1 MKRRRGYLYFAFFS
15 ELVSSSGR
23 GQWPCPDV
31 TNAPGNRSPLPQYT
45 RSTNTKGLF
54 INDVI
59 IFGISPLSSCHP
71 LATQNKKLYT
81 GSLMIIRFSVQML
94 FFVFKFDMTFECV

>member
-1 MKRRRGYLYFAFFS
+1 M
-15 ELVSSSGR
+15 SSSGR

-59 IFGISPLSSCHP
+59 VIMSSFGYSQQKIVYWVADDYQIFS
-71 LATQNKKLYT
+71 
-81 GSLMIIRFSVQML
+81 SVQML